1 MYLKIN
7 SLNKQFDTNINIT
20 NSKSLTIRAILLAS
34 LSKKRT
40 IITNILSCDDTDCCI
55 EVLKK
60 LAIKIKKKENILI
73 IDGCNGKFKLKH
85 NIELF
90 LGSSGITSRFLLAL
104 LVAGIQHLDNTIE
117 IIFDGSEQLRNRP
130 IKELVDI
137 LNSIGAN
144 ITYKNQ
150 EGFLPLIIKP
160 SKLKINNTINVSGKN
175 SSQYVSAVLMMSPLL
190 QQETIINMLDLAT
203 KNNPYVKMALQTMKS
218 FGINYLEKENQIIIK
233 NQNYIATNFEIET
246 DLNTASYFFTL
257 AFLTNSRIEI
267 ENININ
273 TTQPGLLFIN
283 LLEKLGAKVIY
294 KENSIVVD
302 GNDGIKGDMEIDMS
316 LMAEMVINAAII
328 AVFVDLPIKIY
339 NVKHI
344 RFHETDRIK
353 AICNEFTKLGIKVE
367 EFDDGIKIY
376 PQKNLKSNIEIETYN
391 DHRIAMGFTI
401 LGLVGNGVI
410 IKNPN
415 CVEKTCPDFFNLI
428 NKIFI

>member
-1 MYLKIN
+1 MFLKIN
-7 SLNKQFDTNINIT
+7 SLNRKFDTKINIT
-20 NSKSLTIRAILLAS
+20 NSKSLTIRALLLAS
-34 LSKKRT
+34 IANKQS
-40 IITNILSCDDTDCCI
+40 IIKNFLCCDDTNFCI
-55 EVLKK
+55 AALKK
-60 LAIKIKKKENILI
+60 LNIKIEKKTNILI
-73 IDGCNGKFKLKH
+73 INGCNSKFNLKSNIKL
-85 NIELF
+85 F
-90 LGSSGITSRFLLAL
+90 VGSSGITSRFLLAL
-104 LVAGIQHLDNTIE
+104 LVAGIQHLAKTIE

-137 LNSIGAN
+137 LTSIGAN

-160 SKLKINNTINVSGKN
+160 SKLKINNTINISGKN

-233 NQNYIATNFEIET
+233 NQNYLATNFEIET

-283 LLEKLGAKVIY
+283 LLKKLGAKVIY
-294 KENSIVVD
+294 TENSIVVD

-316 LMAEMVINAAII
+316 LMAEMVINVAII
-328 AVFVDLPIKIY
+328 AVFADFPITIY

-367 EFDDGIKIY
+367 EFDDGIKVY

-401 LGLVGNGVI
+401 LGLAGNGIVI
-410 IKNPN
+410 DNPA
-415 CVEKTCPDFFNLI
+415 CVDKTCPEFFNLI
-428 NKIFI
+428 DL